1 MKWFILQNEEILG
14 PFDQQHISDELGDDI
29 LVWGPGMEE
38 WSQKSAWRQFLSS
51 PQPKAANVETVE
63 MEAVTTPEPESKAVV
78 TEEVVAQIFQPE
90 VVSEEPQEEQ
100 IDESET
106 FSEEVEITAEKSVY
120 EVAELA
126 LNQLNDEWFYA
137 YKGKRFGPL
146 NQNHLVLKLN
156 TLDLNKSLFLWKK
169 GMDNWEPLNN
179 FPKVLA
185 RLEDQ
190 QTKKAA

>member
-1 MKWFILQNEEILG
+1 MKWFILENEEISG
-14 PFDQQHISDELGDDI
+14 PFDQHHIAQDLGDDV

-38 WSQKSAWRQFLSS
+38 WSKKSAWRQFLNN
-51 PQPKAANVETVE
+51 PQPVSQIQEPHQKEEILPSV
-63 MEAVTTPEPESKAVV
+63 EPEAKAVV
-78 TEEVVAQIFQPE
+78 TEEVIAQMFNEDSITE
-90 VVSEEPQEEQ
+90 TEP
-100 IDESET
+100 SET
-106 FSEEVEITAEKSVY
+106 FSDEVEITDEKSVY

-137 YKGKRFGPL
+137 YEGKRFGPL

-156 TLDLNKSLFLWKK
+156 TLDLNKNIFLWKK

-179 FPKVLA
+179 FPKVVA
-185 RLEDQ
+185 RLEGQ